1 MDTRSSQQKIYHEV
15 QHRQFCAL
23 HALNNL
29 YGESFFTKK
38 SLDEICERLD
48 PQKGWGNPHRS
59 FFGWGNYDVNV
70 IMVAVQEKNCE
81 AIWFDK
87 RSDLSNL
94 DLSEVVG
101 FILNI
106 PNDYALG
113 SFLKLPL
120 GRRHWISIR
129 PIVTSGS
136 PVPSQSS
143 QSAQSAPSKAMDAF
157 RESKRMFYNLDS
169 KSKGPVL
176 IGNDSAVISFLREA
190 LNSKGGEMLVIVPK
204 DKVNR

>member
-1 MDTRSSQQKIYHEV
+1 MDSRPSQQQQIYHEH
-15 QHRQFCAL
+15 QIRQFCAL

-48 PQKGWGNPHRS
+48 PQKGWGNRHRS
-59 FFGWGNYDVNV
+59 FFGFGNYDVNV

-81 AIWFDK
+81 AVWFDK

-129 PIVTSGS
+129 PVITNGS
-136 PVPSQSS
+136 PIPSQS
-143 QSAQSAPSKAMDAF
+143 ANSKALDAF
-157 RESKRMFYNLDS
+157 RETKRLFYNLDS

-204 DKVNR
+204 DKVQR